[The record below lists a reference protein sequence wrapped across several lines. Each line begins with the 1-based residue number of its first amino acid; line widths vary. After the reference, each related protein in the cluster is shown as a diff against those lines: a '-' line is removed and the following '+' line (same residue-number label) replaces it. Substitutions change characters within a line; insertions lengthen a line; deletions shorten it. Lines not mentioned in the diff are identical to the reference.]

1 METPATGQ
9 AGYALGHSQH
19 ELARLSRQAQVFSPF
34 TRQLFEQAGVGVG
47 MSVLDV
53 GSGAGDVSLL
63 ASELVGNAGRVVG
76 VDRVPEAVEWARAR
90 AHSGR
95 IGNVDFLLG
104 DPAEMEFSRPFDA
117 IVGRFVLMYYPDP
130 VDAVFKLTRHLR
142 PLGHIVFQ
150 EFDMQYVR
158 SLPAA
163 PTFECATELMKRTLR
178 ATDTRIE
185 LGTELY
191 SVFLAA
197 GLPGPSLRMD
207 ILIGGGAE
215 FQGYEILAEMIQS
228 LLPAMQRFG
237 IVAPAELGS
246 PTLAGKM
253 RDEVIA
259 SKGVALSPALIGA
272 WSRKPEPGSI
282 RNSKPHGSELT
293 DGTGR
298 PSTETHVRQA
308 SEF

>member
-1 METPATGQ
+1 
-9 AGYALGHSQH
+9 
-19 ELARLSRQAQVFSPF
+19 
-34 TRQLFEQAGVGVG
+34 VG
-47 MSVLDV
+47 MHVLDV

-76 VDRVPEAVEWARAR
+76 ADRAPEAVAWARAR
-90 AHSGR
+90 AEAGR

-104 DPAEMEFSRPFDA
+104 DPTEMEFSWPFDA

-142 PLGHIVFQ
+142 PLGLIVFQ

-185 LGTELY
+185 LGMELY

-215 FQGYEILAEMIQS
+215 FQGYEILAETIQS
-228 LLPAMQRFG
+228 LLPAMERFA
-237 IVAPAELGS
+237 IAAPAELGS
-246 PTLAGKM
+246 PTLAEKM
-253 RDEVIA
+253 RDEVVA

-272 WSRKPEPGSI
+272 WSRKPEPGRTRI
-282 RNSKPHGSELT
+282 SKPPVVS
-293 DGTGR
+293 
-298 PSTETHVRQA
+298 
-308 SEF
+308 